1 MPDAVGTKEKSLLHR
16 SCQEGSVAE
25 DVEDVFGC
33 RNEERFSLYDVDAV
47 DVRFALRVLC
57 RKKLRD
63 SDEKKEK
70 KRPTEVDRFQ
80 ENIEL
85 KHYWR
90 IGHLADITTFL
101 DRADTTRI
109 HDGSCYHL
117 YHIHCWNTIYDL
129 FHSVIVLYGGLLN

>member
-57 RKKLRD
+57 RKKLLRKNARALAYIKKNCTSVLPSIIVGAHRKYVRILRD
-63 SDEKKEK
+63 
-70 KRPTEVDRFQ
+70 
-80 ENIEL
+80 I
-85 KHYWR
+85 
-90 IGHLADITTFL
+90 
-101 DRADTTRI
+101 
-109 HDGSCYHL
+109 
-117 YHIHCWNTIYDL
+117 
-129 FHSVIVLYGGLLN
+129 